1 MLLKKRIQVI
11 VGDFAEIGEEPVS
24 PKYTLSTK
32 SSTKKTNKTLWQIL
46 LVMQGQ
52 SKTYGF

>member
-46 LVMQGQ
+46 PGPAG
-52 SKTYGF
+52 SI